1 MLHATEVEEKLIL
14 DACRNDLLS
23 YCMTMYPRFVNNNFA
38 EAIAG
43 EIQNC
48 IEGDTDRLM
57 IFAPPRHGKSF
68 VTSETAPAWFLGK
81 YPDKKVIAASHTARL
96 SEDMGML
103 VRNNINNPVHHAAFG
118 PRAAID
124 KQKAA
129 ADNFRT
135 MGGGQFFGVGVGG
148 TPIGKGADLY
158 IIDDPIRSR
167 DDVES
172 EKQRDDLKSWYSS
185 AVLSRLEGKGKIIL
199 MHQRWHPDD
208 LAGYLL
214 REHADDGWRVVSF
227 PAIVEDEED
236 MAIDYLGRDIG
247 EALIPEL
254 HSKEKL
260 ERLKHNM
267 LKRDWLS
274 MYQQRPAEK
283 SGDKFSEGMFQRY
296 DGDPF
301 VVRHNMNVY
310 ITVDPADSKR
320 QGADYTAMCV
330 IALGADGNYYLLD
343 MIRERL
349 DLGERA
355 EKLMYLHRMW
365 SPIAVGYESYGAQA
379 DIQYIRT
386 VQEHENYRFPITKLS
401 GTTMR
406 KEERVERLIPD
417 MNNGRWYF
425 PHKIIHNTKQNEEY
439 DAIHD
444 MIHQEMIPF
453 PLGKHDDGVD
463 ALSRIY
469 DLPIMFPS
477 GNQSFRGNS
486 AQKVSPW

>member
-1 MLHATEVEEKLIL
+1 MINHNEAEDKLII

-23 YCMTMYPRFVNNNFA
+23 YCMTLYPKFVNNDFA
-38 EAIAG
+38 EAVAY

-48 IEGDTDRLM
+48 IEGDVDRLM

-68 VTSETAPAWFLGK
+68 ITSETAPAWFLGK

-103 VRNNINNPVHHAAFG
+103 VRNNINNPVHQTVFG
-118 PRAAID
+118 QQAMID
-124 KQKAA
+124 KSKAA

-135 MGGGQFFGVGVGG
+135 VVGGQFFGVGVGG

-167 DDVES
+167 ADVES
-172 EKQRDDLKSWYSS
+172 EQQREDLKSWYSS

-227 PAIVEDEED
+227 PAIIEDEED
-236 MAIDYLGRDIG
+236 KAIDYLGRDYG
-247 EALIPEL
+247 EVLIPQL
-254 HSKEKL
+254 HSAEKL
-260 ERLKHNM
+260 KRLRDNM

-274 MYQQRPAEK
+274 MYQQRPAEA
-283 SGDKFSEGMFQRY
+283 SGDKFNEGMIQKY
-296 DGDPF
+296 ESDPQMI
-301 VVRHNMNVY
+301 RQNMNVY
-310 ITVDPADSKR
+310 ITVDPADSKNK
-320 QGADYTAMCV
+320 GSDYTAMCV
-330 IALGADGNYYLLD
+330 IGLGADGNYYLLD
-343 MIRERL
+343 MVRDRL

-355 EKLMYLHRMW
+355 ETLMYLHRFW
-365 SPIAVGYESYGAQA
+365 RPIAVGYESYGAQA

-386 VQEHENYRFPITKLS
+386 IQEHENYRFPITKLS

-406 KEERVERLIPD
+406 KFDRIERLIPD

-425 PHKIIHNTKQNEEY
+425 PNGIHKTNKQGFQY
-439 DAIHD
+439 DALDD
-444 MIHQEMIPF
+444 MVQQEMLPF

-469 DLPIMFPS
+469 DLPVMFPS
-477 GNQSFRGNS
+477 GTTIVKNNS
-486 AQKVSPW
+486 GQKISPW